1 MSMHRHAGR
10 LTVARLGLAA
20 VLGLGGVLLG
30 PGPAR
35 AADVFV
41 QVNPSTVQAGF
52 LTGIRASCSDN
63 SRPATVE
70 SQAFGRVTVQPQD
83 GALTA
88 AALVP
93 ERTRAGTYRV
103 KLSCPDGKSASTN
116 LIVVAVGR
124 PTRGP
129 ATGFGGTAGGR
140 PGGWL
145 VTGGVAAT
153 AVGLLLGIVA
163 LRRRNQPLGAH
174 PVRAH
179 QVRTRPVRSRYGR

>member
-1 MSMHRHAGR
+1 MNRHTGR
-10 LTVARLGLAA
+10 LTGARLGLVA

-30 PGPAR
+30 PAPAR

-52 LTGIRASCSDN
+52 LTGIRASCADN

-70 SQAFGRVTVQPQD
+70 SQAFGTVTVQPQD

-93 ERTRAGTYRV
+93 DRTKEGTYRV
-103 KLSCPDGKSASTN
+103 KLSCPDGKSAATN
-116 LIVVAVGR
+116 LIVVAAGR

-129 ATGFGGTAGGR
+129 ATGFGGTAGDNA
-140 PGGWL
+140 GGWL
-145 VTGGVAAT
+145 VTGGIAAT
-153 AVGLLLGIVA
+153 AVGLLLGLVA
-163 LRRRNQPLGAH
+163 LRRRDGSPRTS
-174 PVRAH
+174 PVRG
-179 QVRTRPVRSRYGR
+179 RYGR